1 MTPETPSD
9 EDLDA
14 TIFSPAAGGTRGTS
28 VSSGAAQAPGGAG
41 GGSGG
46 LPPLPFARPTA
57 RSATVRPDLSANA
70 ATLPFASAS
79 QRPGLGAQA
88 NPVPPPTAPLASV
101 GLQDDLLSAT
111 LAVYW
116 DNPGLALAAP
126 IFDMLVRAQMETAA
140 DPAAL
145 RVQML
150 EELRAFE
157 AQSIGRG
164 LSHNHTR
171 LILYALAA
179 TADDCILHTAWG
191 RESDWSSK
199 TLISALF
206 QETWGGE
213 RFFSLLTQM
222 MAAPHAV
229 VREVEFYYFCLLFG
243 FEGKY
248 RLAASGSRELTR
260 LKDEIYQ
267 FLRNVKGGV
276 KREMAPNWRGLAAEG
291 SGPRDLRILAFCFV
305 FGSIALLLFFL
316 GFAIVL
322 RREAHLASTQV
333 SSLVVDQVVNRA
345 PPPAPVVRVVPP
357 AAPKPAP
364 EPPKPQPTPFQ
375 SISAFL
381 EPEQK
386 AGQLTVFARGNDVV
400 IRTTMELFASAS
412 TALRAPY
419 DQVMPKVAQALAS
432 HPGPVK
438 VFGYSDNQ
446 PINTVAF
453 PNNQV
458 LSAARA
464 AAVARLLAG
473 VIGENR
479 VSSEGMGASD
489 PIGDNATPQG
499 RQQNR
504 RVEIV
509 LTPQ

>member
-1 MTPETPSD
+1 MTPESPSE

-28 VSSGAAQAPGGAG
+28 MASGAPQAPGGRPG
-41 GGSGG
+41 GP
-46 LPPLPFARPTA
+46 PPLPFARPGSAARAATA
-57 RSATVRPDLSANA
+57 RPDPSSSAP
-70 ATLPFASAS
+70 TLTFASAS
-79 QRPGLGAQA
+79 QGPGAQGA
-88 NPVPPPTAPLASV
+88 PAPPPTAPLTSI
-101 GLQDDLLSAT
+101 GLQDALLSAT

-140 DPAAL
+140 DPPAL
-145 RVQML
+145 RLQML

-157 AQSIGRG
+157 AQAIGRG

-222 MAAPHAV
+222 MGAPHAV
-229 VREVEFYYFCLLFG
+229 VREIEFYYFCLLFG

-291 SGPRDLRILAFCFV
+291 SGPRDLRILAFGLA

-322 RREAHLASTQV
+322 RREASLASTQV
-333 SSLVVDQVVNRA
+333 SGLVSEQVLNRP
-345 PPPAPVVRVVPP
+345 PPPAPAVRVVQPE
-357 AAPKPAP
+357 APKPAP
-364 EPPKPQPTPFQ
+364 EPPKPQVTPFQ
-375 SISAFL
+375 GISAFL

-412 TALRAPY
+412 TVLRAPY
-419 DQVMPKVAQALAS
+419 DQVMPKVAEALS
-432 HPGPVK
+432 KYPGPVK
-438 VFGYSDNQ
+438 VIGYSDNQ

-464 AAVARLLAG
+464 AAVAQILAG
-473 VIGENR
+473 VIGGSR
-479 VSSEGMGASD
+479 VSSDGMGAAD

>member
-1 MTPETPSD
+1 MSPESPSE

-14 TIFSPAAGGTRGTS
+14 TIFSPAAGAGATRGAS
-28 VSSGAAQAPGGAG
+28 VSSGAPQAPGAAPAG
-41 GGSGG
+41 
-46 LPPLPFARPTA
+46 PPLPFARPGSAA
-57 RSATVRPDLSANA
+57 RSAARRP
-70 ATLPFASAS
+70 ASAAS
-79 QRPGLGAQA
+79 SAPGLSLSQEPA
-88 NPVPPPTAPLASV
+88 PPPTAPLTSV
-101 GLQDDLLSAT
+101 GLQDALLSAT

-126 IFDMLVRAQMETAA
+126 MFDMLVRAQMETAA

-145 RVQML
+145 RNQML
-150 EELRAFE
+150 EELRSFE
-157 AQSIGRG
+157 AQAIGRG

-179 TADDCILHTAWG
+179 TADDCVLHTPWG
-191 RESDWSSK
+191 RESDWSSR

-213 RFFSLLTQM
+213 RFFSLLSQM

-229 VREVEFYYFCLLFG
+229 VREIEFFYFCLLFG

-248 RLAASGSRELTR
+248 RLASNGSRELGR

-267 FLRNVKGGV
+267 FLRSVKGGV
-276 KREMAPNWRGLAAEG
+276 KREMAPSWRGLTAEG
-291 SGPRDLRILAFCFV
+291 RGPRDMRLLAAGV
-305 FGSIALLLFFL
+305 AFGLIALFLFFL
-316 GFAIVL
+316 GFTIIL
-322 RREAHLASTQV
+322 RREASLAATQV
-333 SSLVVDQVVNRA
+333 SNLVSDQIINRP
-345 PPPAPVVRVVPP
+345 PPPAPPVRVVAP
-357 AAPKPAP
+357 APKPAP
-364 EPPKPQPTPFQ
+364 EPAKPQVTPLEA
-375 SISAFL
+375 ISGFL

-386 AGQLTVFARGNDVV
+386 AGQLTVFARGSDVV

-419 DQVMPKVAQALAS
+419 DQVMPKVAQALAA

-464 AAVARLLAG
+464 AAVAKILADAIGTSRL
-473 VIGENR
+473 
-479 VSSEGMGASD
+479 SSEGMGAAD